1 MRLLYSI
8 GINIAT
14 IVIGLLA
21 LFNTKL
27 RLGVIGRKETFKKL
41 SESITANDKTL
52 WFHCASLGEYEQG
65 LPVFEALKEQYPD
78 HKVILSFFSP
88 SGYQV
93 KQNSKIA
100 DVVVYLPL
108 DTAQNAKRFI
118 NMVHPDYVI
127 FIKYE
132 FWPNFLNEI
141 QGRKIKAILISALFR
156 KEQSFFKWYGTFMTS
171 SLFAFQHIF
180 TQDKNSKDLLKSINY
195 KSVSVSGDTRFDRV
209 KNQLNIDNSIPFIE
223 EFKNDK
229 LCIVFGSTWPEDDKL
244 YMHFINN
251 SKDNLKFIIAPHN
264 INTNYIETLISQLE
278 VTSVKYS
285 DKSQKDLSQ
294 YKVFILDT
302 IGYLSKAYSYADIAY
317 VGGAAGRTG
326 LHNILEPA
334 VFNIPLII
342 GKNYDRF
349 PEAKK
354 LIALGGLSSV
364 SSLIEFERLINDLI
378 HNKNLREEKG
388 DINYQ
393 FIEKNKGAVVQILNY
408 IRI

>member
-223 EFKNDK
+223 EFKNEK